1 MSDFGLPMPTI
12 RPNPSACKFDAVY
25 EGIWEI
31 VRRNHRPGE
40 NDLETVT
47 RMLINEALAHFG
59 GSQYHSG
66 QALGISRRRMN
77 YICANLRLRPTDTDP
92 NTRRRG
98 GRKPKTERRTG
109 ATA

>member
-40 NDLETVT
+40 DDLETVT

-59 GSQYHSG
+59 GSQFHAA
-66 QALGISRRRMN
+66 QALRIAPPRMN
-77 YICANLRLRPTDTDP
+77 YICANLGLRPTDTDP

-98 GRKPKTERRTG
+98 GRKKKAEQSTE